1 MIEIKSKK
9 ECCGCTACSSICP
22 KKCIDMKEDNEGFI
36 YPNVNVIECIDCK
49 LCEQVCPMTKK
60 RENEKGIPES
70 ILARDVREK
79 VLLTGTSGSV
89 FTSIMEYVL
98 QKDGVVYGVI
108 VDEEKVVKHIRV
120 DSQNDN
126 RISKI
131 PCSKYVRS
139 EIRDIFPKI
148 KEDLTRGKL
157 VCFSGVPCQVEGL
170 KSYLNRDYK
179 NLLTIDVICHGN
191 PSPLFW
197 EKYVEYLEKKYK
209 SKIVD
214 VRFRNKTFGYHSGTM
229 KVVFGNG
236 KVYFGSART
245 NYFLKAF
252 FSDLCSRP
260 SCYECNFKHI
270 QHKSDL
276 TLFDGWHASELANIE
291 DDDRGYT
298 NIIIQSNKG
307 KEILD
312 GLKTLKKYPIDTLK
326 AVELD
331 GIMVENSVEWNDK
344 RERFFDNINNENI
357 EEHCLKFMKISLKD
371 KFIEKMKRIYYIRKF
386 NG

>member
-70 ILARDVREK
+70 ILARDVRDK

-148 KEDLTRGKL
+148 KEDLTSGKL

-197 EKYVEYLEKKYK
+197 GKYVEYLEKKYK

-229 KVVFGNG
+229 KVVFENG

-276 TLFDGWHASELANIE
+276 TLYDGWHASELANIE

-307 KEILD
+307 KE
-312 GLKTLKKYPIDTLK
+312 
-326 AVELD
+326 
-331 GIMVENSVEWNDK
+331 
-344 RERFFDNINNENI
+344 F
-357 EEHCLKFMKISLKD
+357 
-371 KFIEKMKRIYYIRKF
+371 
-386 NG
+386 